1 MAGQILMDFIRFSL
15 KLACPLLL
23 ALLYYYVYDFSLRS
37 YVSFSVYTLSS
48 LAVFIAAV
56 FFSGLKKNKKSLI
69 AVLLYLFTYLSVYL
83 IALGL
88 NLNTN
93 LIDVIKGID
102 FSLISLSFVIT
113 TESLLGLKKCQFS
126 HVKGTAF
133 VIIVIL
139 SLLLPLIFESY
150 FVATSSLLSSDIIIA
165 LAQTNAQEGAEFFL
179 SNVNIRWGMAFL
191 FFMTILLLNI
201 YAFKRVD
208 LSLKVS
214 KSTAFSLLFCLI
226 SAVFLALPRMDYLP
240 FSVVNVTSKQLDNF
254 NKYKELKSIRAQKL
268 STLTDLS
275 LSKELRDDP
284 GLYIVVV
291 GESNNASRMSV
302 FGAKRNTFP
311 LLNNRVLNKEA
322 LIYKNVYS
330 SWPQT
335 VQALSYALTQA
346 NQYQNIDVVDSFS
359 IIEIAKSLGFETYWL
374 SNQRKFGMYET
385 PITVIASTADHE
397 IWTNGSSK
405 MEGVFYDYE
414 LVKRFRQI
422 KTDKKTL
429 VIVHL
434 MGSHQKYD
442 RRVPNKYKTFKSG
455 DSVIDS
461 YDDTLLYT
469 DYVVDSI
476 YSEAKKNQNFRAM
489 LYFSDH
495 GEDPYLMGGHDPENV
510 TEDMLH
516 VPMVVYLSESYTKLV
531 PEKAMKF
538 KDRQN
543 DYFSNDLVFNLM
555 ISMLGI
561 EGVPGFENKLDLLA
575 EEYDINADSLKVMY
589 GKNTLKSINAKK

>member
-1 MAGQILMDFIRFSL
+1 MMDFIRFSL

-126 HVKGTAF
+126 HVKGTVF